1 MPLIEVENLSVRLA
15 VPSGWLHAVH
25 EMSFQLDRGEALGI
39 VGESGSGKSMTA
51 LALMRLL
58 PRGAQ
63 VSADGLRMGDDDLL
77 TMSDRQFAQT
87 VQGSR
92 IGMIFQEPMTSLN
105 PVYSIGRQL
114 TEAAVR
120 LGRMN
125 PTTARRR
132 AVELLDRV
140 GIPDPAARMRQ
151 YPHQMSGGQ
160 RQRVMIAMA
169 LMLDP
174 ELLIADEPTTAL
186 DVTVQAQI
194 MELLADLR
202 RETGMAMILISH
214 DLAVVSQ
221 TTDRVA
227 VMYGGELLENGSS
240 SSVLAHSRHPY
251 TGALLRAIPTI
262 DGPRRRLATIP
273 GIVAAQ
279 MAPPKAC
286 VFAER
291 CAFVQPRCTTARP
304 PRQIGEEG
312 HWARCILPDA
322 AVARIDQ
329 GSLLPEP
336 AENAAEAD
344 LMIEAQNITKIY
356 QMKSSLF
363 GPKKEIRAVDDVSL
377 SVRRGET
384 VALVGESGSGKST
397 LARVILGLIDATQG
411 RVRLQGQDIAGMRDT
426 DRARLVQ
433 PIFQDPYSSL
443 NPRRTVAEIIARP
456 LQLRGVEADERMRR
470 AREMMD
476 IVRLP
481 TRLLYS
487 YPLHLSGGQR
497 QRVAIAR
504 AMVNRP
510 EVLICDEPTSA
521 LDVSVQAQILNLLAD
536 LQADFGLTTLIITHD
551 MAVVHQLAHRVVV
564 LLQGRVVEEGPASRV
579 LHAPSEEYTRL
590 LLEAAPRFGAD
601 LPVTASA
608 S

>member
-1 MPLIEVENLSVRLA
+1 MALIEVDKLSVRLP
-15 VPSGWLHAVH
+15 VHGGWLHAVH
-25 EMSFQLDRGEALGI
+25 EMSFRLERGEALGI

-58 PRGAQ
+58 PRGAR
-63 VSADGLRMGDDDLL
+63 VSAEQLRIDGEDLVS
-77 TMSDRQFAQT
+77 MPDRQFAKT
-87 VQGSR
+87 IQGSR

-105 PVYSIGRQL
+105 PVYTIGRQI
-114 TEAAVR
+114 TEAAIR
-120 LGRMN
+120 LGRMD
-125 PTTARRR
+125 PATARRR
-132 AVELLDRV
+132 AIALLDRV
-140 GIPDPAARMRQ
+140 GIPEPEARMRQ

-186 DVTVQAQI
+186 DVTVQSQI

-214 DLAVVSQ
+214 DLAVVSHA
-221 TTDRVA
+221 TDRVA
-227 VMYGGELLENGSS
+227 VMYGGELLENGRAA
-240 SSVLAHSRHPY
+240 SVLAHPGHPY
-251 TGALLRAIPTI
+251 TSALLRAIPTI

-273 GIVAAQ
+273 GTVAAQ
-279 MAPPKAC
+279 MAPPEAC
-286 VFAER
+286 VFAPR
-291 CAFVQPRCTTARP
+291 CAFVQPECRAARP
-304 PRQIGEEG
+304 ARQERGSQ

-322 AVARIDQ
+322 GAVVTDQARAIADP
-329 GSLLPEP
+329 GDH
-336 AENAAEAD
+336 AADAD

-356 QMKSSLF
+356 QLKSGMF
-363 GPKKEIRAVDDVSL
+363 GRKKEIRAVDDVSL

-397 LARVILGLIDATQG
+397 LARIILGLIDATQG
-411 RVRLQGQDIAGMRDT
+411 SVRLHGHDIAGMRDT
-426 DRARLVQ
+426 ERARLVQ

-456 LQLRGVEADERMRR
+456 LQLRGVDPDERMRR

-476 IVRLP
+476 VVRLP

-504 AMVNRP
+504 AMVNHP

-536 LQADFGLTTLIITHD
+536 LQADIGLTTLIITHD
-551 MAVVHQLAHRVVV
+551 MAVVHQLANRVAV
-564 LLQGRVVEEGPASRV
+564 LLQGKLVEQGAAADV
-579 LHAPSEEYTRL
+579 LHAPQNEYTRTL
-590 LLEAAPRFGAD
+590 VQAAPRFGEKFLDAE
-601 LPVTASA
+601 V
-608 S
+608 

>member
-1 MPLIEVENLSVRLA
+1 MPLIKVENLSVRLA

-125 PTTARRR
+125 PTSARRR

-140 GIPDPAARMRQ
+140 GIPDPASRMRQ

-304 PRQIGEEG
+304 SEANRRRRALGPL
-312 HWARCILPDA
+312 HHARRGCDAYRPGIATPGTDRECRRGGSHDRSAKHHQDLPDE
-322 AVARIDQ
+322 V
-329 GSLLPEP
+329 EP
-336 AENAAEAD
+336 LRSEKGD
-344 LMIEAQNITKIY
+344 
-356 QMKSSLF
+356 
-363 GPKKEIRAVDDVSL
+363 
-377 SVRRGET
+377 
-384 VALVGESGSGKST
+384 
-397 LARVILGLIDATQG
+397 
-411 RVRLQGQDIAGMRDT
+411 
-426 DRARLVQ
+426 
-433 PIFQDPYSSL
+433 
-443 NPRRTVAEIIARP
+443 PRRR
-456 LQLRGVEADERMRR
+456 
-470 AREMMD
+470 
-476 IVRLP
+476 
-481 TRLLYS
+481 
-487 YPLHLSGGQR
+487 
-497 QRVAIAR
+497 
-504 AMVNRP
+504 
-510 EVLICDEPTSA
+510 
-521 LDVSVQAQILNLLAD
+521 
-536 LQADFGLTTLIITHD
+536 
-551 MAVVHQLAHRVVV
+551 
-564 LLQGRVVEEGPASRV
+564 
-579 LHAPSEEYTRL
+579 
-590 LLEAAPRFGAD
+590 
-601 LPVTASA
+601 
-608 S
+608 